1 LELTL
6 GSDTQPAPKLSA
18 KTLHGGR
25 TVVSLTFDDGWA
37 DQYMNARS
45 ILAARGMRA
54 TFYVNSNRIGTLGF
68 LTWAQLEALRADGH
82 EIGGHTLDHVDI
94 TKVSEEEA
102 RRQVGDD
109 RATLLERGFDVQSFA
124 YPYGEHTAITRSI
137 VDECGY
143 ASGRRAWGLRDLD
156 AVRHDSRLA
165 AGSIQ
170 PADRYAIPTACC
182 VRSSTP
188 LAVLQDRIVRA
199 ENGES
204 HGWLP
209 LVLHRVSDESRDN
222 RVNSISPTTL
232 DALLAWLQRRE
243 AKGTVVRTI
252 CEVVGDDMRTTPSTA
267 RTAA

>member
-1 LELTL
+1 MQDPLATRVASQAVPTL
-6 GSDTQPAPKLSA
+6 PAE
-18 KTLHGGR
+18 TLHGGR

-37 DQYMNARS
+37 DQYTNARS

-54 TFYVNSNRIGTLGF
+54 TFYVNSNRISTLGF
-68 LTWAQLEALRADGH
+68 LTWAQLEALRTDGH

-109 RATLLERGFDVQSFA
+109 RAALLERGFDVQSFA
-124 YPYGEHTAITRSI
+124 YPFGEYNAIARSI
-137 VDECGY
+137 LHECGY

-165 AGSIQ
+165 AGSIR
-170 PADRYAIPTACC
+170 PADRYVIPTAC

-188 LAVLQDRIVRA
+188 LATLQDRIVRA
-199 ENGES
+199 ENGDGHS
-204 HGWLP
+204 WLP
-209 LVLHRVSDESRDN
+209 LVLHRVSGDSGDSLA
-222 RVNSISPTTL
+222 SISPTTL
-232 DALLAWLQRRE
+232 DALLAWLQGRE
-243 AKGTVVRTI
+243 ANGTVVRPI
-252 CEVVGDDMRTTPSTA
+252 CEVVGDERRVTPSTT